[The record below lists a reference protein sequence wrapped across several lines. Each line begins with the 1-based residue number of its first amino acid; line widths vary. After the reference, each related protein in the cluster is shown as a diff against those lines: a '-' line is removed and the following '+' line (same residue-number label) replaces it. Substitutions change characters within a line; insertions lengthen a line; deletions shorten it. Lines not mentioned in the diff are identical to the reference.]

1 MKKIIFVALMIIS
14 SSTFSQSY
22 GYDNSYNEY
31 RYRSQTPGLNGY
43 SNADMIR
50 DQGNFLRRQLERDMV
65 ELDVRSNAMID
76 RMINE
81 RPSSQGSRS
90 GYDRY

>member
-43 SNADMIR
+43 SNADMVR
-50 DQGNFLRRQLERDMV
+50 DQNNYIRRQLDNDMR
-65 ELDVRSNAMID
+65 ELDIRSNVM
-76 RMINE
+76 RTEMLYE
-81 RPSSQGSRS
+81 GYESGST
-90 GYDRY
+90 GRYNRY